1 MAVVHVTFPTFLSFT
16 PRGKDFKI
24 SVNTDSIGVI
34 APYFEQGKDP
44 GTQIF
49 CKHNLDVSW
58 VTDIPYEEVM
68 GSMRTAAG
76 QST

>member
-1 MAVVHVTFPTFLSFT
+1 MAQVVVSFPTFLTFT

-34 APYFEQGKDP
+34 APYLEPDQEP

-58 VTDIPYEEVM
+58 VMDTPYDEVM
-68 GSMRTAAG
+68 SSLRNAG
-76 QST
+76 Q